1 MQCVGKTQGT
11 LPKLTGGL
19 RTHRPESKAAE
30 EQTSSLPIALPVVSS
45 ISQGVPALLIGLV
58 TCSQSKMNWGIVR
71 LSGMGGR
78 GPEIEEISM
87 VLKVG
92 RQMR

>member
-1 MQCVGKTQGT
+1 VYGDFFLHTPC
-11 LPKLTGGL
+11 
-19 RTHRPESKAAE
+19 E

-45 ISQGVPALLIGLV
+45 ISQGVPALLTGRV

-71 LSGMGGR
+71 LSGIGGR

-87 VLKVG
+87 VLKVE
-92 RQMR
+92 RQLR

>member
-19 RTHRPESKAAE
+19 STHRPESKAAE

-45 ISQGVPALLIGLV
+45 ISQGVPALLIGRV

-78 GPEIEEISM
+78 GPEIEKISM

-92 RQMR
+92 R